1 MQSSKLSKGTRS
13 FSQSIQNS
21 LYEFNKNPNKSVL
34 DQKKRNQENETGSLL
49 WWDPSSNNQIRS
61 YSTLNKS
68 IKSLAQK
75 EIWNS
80 KN

>member
-49 WWDPSSNNQIRS
+49 
-61 YSTLNKS
+61 
-68 IKSLAQK
+68 
-75 EIWNS
+75 
-80 KN
+80 